1 LGKERELGR
10 LIVREVGQPAL
21 LGGPL
26 PQSTALS
33 AAKDESPP
41 SRFTAASLEGAADAC
56 LTNSRCISSAYMTD
70 AYRHLL
76 DGYEAE
82 AAERFETYLAT
93 AKGTPVKEAL

>member
-1 LGKERELGR
+1 
-10 LIVREVGQPAL
+10 
-21 LGGPL
+21 
-26 PQSTALS
+26 
-33 AAKDESPP
+33 
-41 SRFTAASLEGAADAC
+41 
-56 LTNSRCISSAYMTD
+56 MTD